1 MRLLVLSLALTLPSA
16 SALAADTT
24 PARDMP
30 VITPAW
36 STGSKECPPTSRYHM
51 AKREGLQRSEAKR
64 LTDLPMADLY
74 MAVYRHVGA
83 CEAPIIARYGIGGE
97 QR

>member
-1 MRLLVLSLALTLPSA
+1 MRLLFLSAALVLSS
-16 SALAADTT
+16 SALAADAS
-24 PARDMP
+24 PVRDMP
-30 VITPAW
+30 VISPAW

-51 AKREGLQRSEAKR
+51 AKREGLQRPQAKR